1 MDKSLTVP
9 AFVMTV
15 VDTEDENMDPEG
27 MVIGP
32 PSSKMS
38 VDGKPSAKI
47 SSTSVSTNASKFLKK
62 IIEKD
67 HPTKANVALVDENR
81 SRSSSPSREG
91 VMATLPDFS
100 ELQGDSST
108 DPEMVRYQETKRRQ
122 SRSSRITMIEQE
134 RDVTKEPKRRRSR
147 TISMIEDLNKE
158 VKRKHSRSKSLIR
171 QRSRGAISMDVYDDQ
186 TSHDADSSDQ
196 MQMVRQ
202 KSRMSLIK
210 ESNFMQKDSMD
221 SSGIYS
227 MPMNNRQIDRKISN
241 MSNHQLQLPY
251 QTLGVEQSFDARSMI
266 STRSAISRGSYRTG
280 TVVPNLPKSDEER
293 QAERK
298 DKFLDSLANI
308 YSLVYGIAIIVV
320 GLVMYIFDHASK
332 MSKLRGY
339 PPGTLSESFNLFLC
353 IAGIG
358 IISVLLYDINA
369 YLNSLKNY
377 QAQGEESKFKLI
389 EGEDGE
395 LIISIPLMSSKNKK
409 LPQYYLFT
417 TGRHSGS
424 FYMKIGAAIF
434 CMGHMI
440 HMLIIFTKEIKH
452 YQNRREGTELEC
464 YNPVGMVTSLTQAV
478 FVFLQLY
485 MIFKFSNVIVNR
497 KKRLARICFMH
508 CIASSVCFW
517 ISAII
522 NETVDSMINGLRQ
535 DFNATDHFNDLL
547 RASDSKFKICTYYF
561 F

>member
-1 MDKSLTVP
+1 
-9 AFVMTV
+9 
-15 VDTEDENMDPEG
+15 
-27 MVIGP
+27 
-32 PSSKMS
+32 
-38 VDGKPSAKI
+38 
-47 SSTSVSTNASKFLKK
+47 
-62 IIEKD
+62 
-67 HPTKANVALVDENR
+67 
-81 SRSSSPSREG
+81 
-91 VMATLPDFS
+91 MATLPDFS

-134 RDVTKEPKRRRSR
+134 RDAVKEPKRRRSR
-147 TISMIEDLNKE
+147 TISMADQDRDLNKE

-171 QRSRGAISMDVYDDQ
+171 QQSRGSRITMIEQSEVQ
-186 TSHDADSSDQ
+186 SITSQDADSSDQ

-202 KSRMSLIK
+202 TRRMSLIK
-210 ESNFMQKDSMD
+210 ESNVMQKDSMD

-227 MPMNNRQIDRKISN
+227 MALNNRQVDRKISN
-241 MSNHQLQLPY
+241 MSNQQQLQLPY
-251 QTLGVEQSFDARSMI
+251 QTLGVEQSFDARSML
-266 STRSAISRGSYRTG
+266 STRSAVSRGSFRSG
-280 TVVPNLPKSDEER
+280 TVVPNLPKSEEER
-293 QAERK
+293 KAERK

-308 YSLVYGIAIIVV
+308 YSLVYGIALIVV

-332 MSKLRGY
+332 MSKLKGY

-440 HMLIIFTKEIKH
+440 HMMIVFTKEINH
-452 YQNRREGTELEC
+452 IQNSNSSEFQC
-464 YNPVGMVTSLTQAV
+464 YNPVGMITSLTQAI

-508 CIASSVCFW
+508 CISSSICFW

-522 NETVDSMINGLRQ
+522 NETVDSMINGLMQ
-535 DFNATDHFNDLL
+535 DNDTTNHFNPLL
-547 RASDSKFKICTYYF
+547 RASDSMY
-561 F
+561 